1 MNFDQLRINFH
12 LKPHSFN
19 AAYALT
25 AHISGDPNFASL
37 KKDSASSRR
46 QDPESVRGD
55 ELDRIRGRAEAPEV
69 F

>member
-25 AHISGDPNFASL
+25 AHISGDPNFASP
-37 KKDSASSRR
+37 KKESASSR
-46 QDPESVRGD
+46 PESFRVD
-55 ELDRIRGRAEAPEV
+55 ELDRIRGGAEASEV